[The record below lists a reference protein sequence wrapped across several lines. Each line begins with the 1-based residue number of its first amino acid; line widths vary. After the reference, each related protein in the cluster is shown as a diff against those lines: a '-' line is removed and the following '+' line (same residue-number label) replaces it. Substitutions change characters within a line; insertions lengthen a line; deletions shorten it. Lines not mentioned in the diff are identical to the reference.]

1 MFRLRRRVDA
11 SGLLASRLF
20 DHDDFYPAFVRD
32 LSSCTQEIIIE
43 SPFITRKRMAHLL
56 PTLRRLRARGVK
68 VIINTRH
75 PDEHDNFYMAQ
86 AIEAVAQLQSLG
98 ILVLYTGGH
107 HRKLAV
113 LDRAIVWEGSLNI
126 LSQNNS
132 CEIMRKIT
140 SRALAEQMIRFLRL
154 DEYLNR
160 DWHERF

>member
-11 SGLLASRLF
+11 SGLLASHLF
-20 DHDDFYPAFVRD
+20 DHNDFYPAFVRD
-32 LSSCTQEIIIE
+32 LADCTQEVIIE
-43 SPFITRKRMAHLL
+43 RPFITRKRLAHLL
-56 PTLRRLRARGVK
+56 PTLRRLRARDVK
-68 VIINTRH
+68 VVVNTRH
-75 PDEHDNFYMAQ
+75 PDEHDDFYMAQ
-86 AIEAVAQLQSLG
+86 AFEAVAQLQSLG

-126 LSQNNS
+126 LSQSDS

-140 SRALAEQMIRFLRL
+140 SKALAEQMIHFLRL

-160 DWHERF
+160 DWHEGF